1 MESFSTVA
9 DQVTARG
16 STPPA
21 RPAWRPTT
29 PGTEPARLIDRARQ
43 IETVREPDSAVAVFE
58 DVIPAPRSD
67 RLNRAV
73 NLVISLAGLVLLS
86 PLLLLIALAVKLT
99 SRGPIFYTQTR
110 VGIDRRWRRTLA
122 MHERR
127 LQDLG
132 GAAFTIY
139 KFRSMYVNAEGRS
152 GAVWATMNDPRVTPV
167 GRFLRKFR
175 LDELPQ
181 LINVVKGDMNVVG
194 PRPERPL
201 IVARLRQDIPEYP
214 LRQRVKPGITG
225 LAQINRAYD
234 SCLDDVR
241 AKVRYDLEYLQT
253 QSMLADVKIMAK
265 TMPTVLLKIRGW

>member
-1 MESFSTVA
+1 MESIPTVA
-9 DQVTARG
+9 DQLTARVP
-16 STPPA
+16 TPPT
-21 RPAWRPTT
+21 RPVRRASAPSVDTGRFLDRP
-29 PGTEPARLIDRARQ
+29 RHID
-43 IETVREPDSAVAVFE
+43 TVRDGDAAAVVENIA
-58 DVIPAPRSD
+58 PAPRSD
-67 RLNRAV
+67 RLNRGV
-73 NLVISLAGLVLLS
+73 NLVLAVIGIVLLA
-86 PLLLLIALAVKLT
+86 PVLLLLALAVKLT

-139 KFRSMYVNAEGRS
+139 KFRSMYINAEGPG
-152 GAVWATMNDPRVTPV
+152 GAVWATVNDPRVTPI
-167 GRFLRKFR
+167 GRVIRKFR

-181 LINVVKGDMNVVG
+181 LINVVKGDMNIVG

-214 LRQRVKPGITG
+214 MRHRVKPGITG

-241 AKVRYDLEYLQT
+241 EKVRYDLQYLRT
-253 QSMLADVKIMAK
+253 QSMAEDVKIMLK

>member
-9 DQVTARG
+9 DQLAARVTTA
-16 STPPA
+16 TPRSAPSA
-21 RPAWRPTT
+21 DSSRLVDRPRP
-29 PGTEPARLIDRARQ
+29 
-43 IETVREPDSAVAVFE
+43 IETVRQVDHARVEHVV
-58 DVIPAPRSD
+58 PAARSD
-67 RLNRAV
+67 RLNRLV
-73 NLVISLAGLVLLS
+73 NVTIALVGLIALA
-86 PLLLLIALAVKLT
+86 PLLVLIALAVKLT
-99 SRGPIFYTQTR
+99 SRGPILYTQTR
-110 VGIDRRWRRTLA
+110 VGLDRRWRRTLA
-122 MHERR
+122 LRERR

-132 GAAFTIY
+132 GTAFTIY
-139 KFRSMYVNAEGRS
+139 KFRSMYVNAEGPS
-152 GAVWATMNDPRVTPV
+152 GAVWATMHDPRVTPL

-181 LINVVKGDMNVVG
+181 LVNVLTGDMNIVG

-241 AKVRYDLEYLQT
+241 DKVRYDLEYMRT
-253 QSMLADVKIMAK
+253 QSMTKDLLIMAK

>member
-1 MESFSTVA
+1 MESIPTVA
-9 DQVTARG
+9 DQLTARAP
-16 STPPA
+16 TPA
-21 RPAWRPTT
+21 RPARRASAPSVDTGRFTDRP
-29 PGTEPARLIDRARQ
+29 RHID
-43 IETVREPDSAVAVFE
+43 TVRDSDAAEVVENIA
-58 DVIPAPRSD
+58 PALRSD
-67 RLNRAV
+67 RLNRVV
-73 NLVISLAGLVLLS
+73 NLVLALVGIVLLS
-86 PLLLLIALAVKLT
+86 PLLILLALAVKLT

-139 KFRSMYVNAEGRS
+139 KFRSMYINAEGPG
-152 GAVWATMNDPRVTPV
+152 GAVWATVNDPRVTPI
-167 GRFLRKFR
+167 GRVIRKFR

-181 LINVVKGDMNVVG
+181 LINVVLGDMNIVG

-214 LRQRVKPGITG
+214 MRHRVKPGITG

-241 AKVRYDLEYLQT
+241 EKVRYDLQYLRT
-253 QSMLADVKIMAK
+253 QSMAEDVKIMLK

>member
-1 MESFSTVA
+1 MESFPTVA
-9 DQVTARG
+9 DQVAAISSVPSVR
-16 STPPA
+16 SPKRAPA
-21 RPAWRPTT
+21 AGPESSRIVDRVRP
-29 PGTEPARLIDRARQ
+29 
-43 IETVREPDSAVAVFE
+43 IETVREPESPAVHQ
-58 DVIPAPRSD
+58 DVMPAARWD
-67 RLNRAV
+67 GLNRAI
-73 NLVISLAGLVLLS
+73 NLSIAVVGLIALS
-86 PLLLLIALAVKLT
+86 PLLLLIALVVKLT

-139 KFRSMYVNAEGRS
+139 KFRSMDVNAEGRS
-152 GAVWATMNDPRVTPV
+152 GVVWATVIDPRVTAV

-181 LINVVKGDMNVVG
+181 LINVALGDMNIVG

-201 IVARLRQDIPEYP
+201 IVARLRQDIPEYQ

-225 LAQINRAYD
+225 LAQINQEYD

-241 AKVRYDLEYLQT
+241 AKVHYDLEYLRR
-253 QSMLADVKIMAK
+253 QSMVEDIKIMAK
-265 TMPTVLLKIRGW
+265 TVPTVLFKIRGW

>member
-1 MESFSTVA
+1 MESFPTVA
-9 DQVTARG
+9 DQVAAISSVPSVR
-16 STPPA
+16 SAKRAPA
-21 RPAWRPTT
+21 PGAESSRIVDRVRP
-29 PGTEPARLIDRARQ
+29 
-43 IETVREPDSAVAVFE
+43 IETVRELESPAVHQDVMPSARW
-58 DVIPAPRSD
+58 DG
-67 RLNRAV
+67 LNRAV
-73 NLVISLAGLVLLS
+73 NLGIAVVGLVALS
-86 PLLLLIALAVKLT
+86 PLLLLIALVVKLT

-139 KFRSMYVNAEGRS
+139 KFRSMDVNAEGRS
-152 GAVWATMNDPRVTPV
+152 GVVWATVNDPRVTAV

-181 LINVVKGDMNVVG
+181 LINVALGDMNIVG

-225 LAQINRAYD
+225 LAQINQEYD

-241 AKVRYDLEYLQT
+241 AKVHYDLEYLRR
-253 QSMLADVKIMAK
+253 QSMVEDIKIMAK
-265 TMPTVLLKIRGW
+265 TVPTVLLKIRGW

>member
-1 MESFSTVA
+1 MESFPTVA
-9 DQVTARG
+9 DQVAAISSVQPVRQGKRT
-16 STPPA
+16 STSTVDGP
-21 RPAWRPTT
+21 RVVERIRT
-29 PGTEPARLIDRARQ
+29 ID
-43 IETVREPDSAVAVFE
+43 TVRETEATAVHE
-58 DVIPAPRSD
+58 DVIPAARWD
-67 RLNRAV
+67 GLNRTV
-73 NLVISLAGLVLLS
+73 NLTIAVAGLVLLS
-86 PLLLLIALAVKLT
+86 PLLLLIALVVKLT

-110 VGIDRRWRRTLA
+110 VGLDRRWRRTLP

-132 GAAFTIY
+132 GSAFTIY
-139 KFRSMYVNAEGRS
+139 KFRSMDVNAEGRS
-152 GAVWATMNDPRVTPV
+152 GVVWATVNDPRVTPV

-181 LINVVKGDMNVVG
+181 LINVALGDMNIVG

-225 LAQINRAYD
+225 LAQINQEYD

-241 AKVRYDLEYLQT
+241 AKVHYDLEYLRR
-253 QSMLADVKIMAK
+253 QSLAHDLAIMVK
-265 TMPTVLLKIRGW
+265 TFPTVLLKIRGW

>member
-1 MESFSTVA
+1 MESLPTVA
-9 DQVTARG
+9 DQLTARIP
-16 STPPA
+16 TPPA
-21 RPAWRPTT
+21 RQVKRPAAPGAEPGRLVDRP
-29 PGTEPARLIDRARQ
+29 RHID
-43 IETVREPDSAVAVFE
+43 TVREADAPSFVE
-58 DVIPAPRSD
+58 DIAPAPRSD

-73 NLVISLAGLVLLS
+73 NLVLSLAGVILLS
-86 PLLLLIALAVKLT
+86 PLLILVALAVKLT

-139 KFRSMYVNAEGRS
+139 KFRSMYMNAEGPG
-152 GAVWATMNDPRVTPV
+152 GAVWATVNDPRVTPV
-167 GRFLRKFR
+167 GRVLRKFR

-181 LINVVKGDMNVVG
+181 LINVVKGDMNIVG

-214 LRQRVKPGITG
+214 LRHRVKPGITG

-241 AKVRYDLEYLQT
+241 EKVRYDLEYLRT
-253 QSMLADVKIMAK
+253 QGMLSDVTIMLK
-265 TMPTVLLKIRGW
+265 TLPTVLLKIRGW